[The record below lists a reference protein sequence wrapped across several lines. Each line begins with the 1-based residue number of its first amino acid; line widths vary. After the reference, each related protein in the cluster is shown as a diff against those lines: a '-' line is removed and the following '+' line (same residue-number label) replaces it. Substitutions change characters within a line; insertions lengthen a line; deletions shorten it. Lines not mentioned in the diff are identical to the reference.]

1 MSAKPRSVVNV
12 GGFTAGQKQFFE
24 YHRDMVLLKT
34 KLNKDE
40 RPPVPRR
47 ALSKMPSSQA
57 GRRRFDPGLPLF
69 VSRAY
74 PHSDFCVSVSFRTK
88 RRRSPRLRRAIC
100 NQYDKSAKY

>member
-1 MSAKPRSVVNV
+1 MLDQASGGKTSWYAPAYLANRLNRSSMSAKPRSVVNV

-74 PHSDFCVSVSFRTK
+74 P
-88 RRRSPRLRRAIC
+88 
-100 NQYDKSAKY
+100 